1 MILELKSTVQVKI
14 KNNFLRG
21 SPAGWAAFSGSDKR
35 NDQSI
40 CSALSAQQKTVA
52 GDPDECEYFRVEHAS
67 RVSVV
72 ARLRDHELSFIAT
85 NS

>member
-1 MILELKSTVQVKI
+1 LL
-14 KNNFLRG
+14 
-21 SPAGWAAFSGSDKR
+21 AGWAAFSVSDKR
-35 NDQSI
+35 NDHEHLQRAVGPAKKPS
-40 CSALSAQQKTVA
+40 L